1 MPEEIEKILELTKP
15 PGDQPAGEQ
24 TISKSARISR
34 VFAFLALGSVIVF
47 WLLTLGYLTYYE
59 RLYYFL
65 DLFAGE
71 GLLLFAL
78 SLATITCASIGLK
91 VERLAIVITIVA
103 VAVFFA
109 PLFIILFID
118 YIAH

>member
-1 MPEEIEKILELTKP
+1 MTEEIEKILELTKP
-15 PGDQPAGEQ
+15 PADQPAGEP

-47 WLLTLGYLTYYE
+47 WLLTLGAHS
-59 RLYYFL
+59 YYFL
-65 DLFAGE
+65 DLFYDE
-71 GLLLFAL
+71 GLLLFGL
-78 SLATITCASIGLK
+78 SLAAITCASIGLK
-91 VERLAIVITIVA
+91 VERLAIVLTIVA

-109 PLFIILFID
+109 PCFIILFID

>member
-1 MPEEIEKILELTKP
+1 MNIKKSPTEENLSNILEVREESP
-15 PGDQPAGEQ
+15 EPAGEP

-47 WLLTLGYLTYYE
+47 WLLTLSDS
-59 RLYYFL
+59 YYFL
-65 DLFAGE
+65 DLFFGE
-71 GLLLFAL
+71 GFLLFGL
-78 SLATITCASIGLK
+78 SLAVITCASIGLK

>member
-1 MPEEIEKILELTKP
+1 VSNPQGVAMTEEIEKILELNKLP
-15 PGDQPAGEQ
+15 ADQPAGEP

-47 WLLTLGYLTYYE
+47 WLLTLGV
-59 RLYYFL
+59 RSYYFL
-65 DLFAGE
+65 DLFYYE
-71 GLLLFAL
+71 GLLLFGL
-78 SLATITCASIGLK
+78 SLAAITCASIGLK

-109 PLFIILFID
+109 SLIILSF
-118 YIAH
+118 AN